1 MTQLYSV
8 TINRKKVITKYLDP
22 KGRKTET
29 YEETISETYHDLPLA
44 TARGYMKLDPAAVI
58 SVQGQQINRFESPK
72 KSFHVSGANTTER
85 YSSGRNSKA
94 KGDGGTVVKSAA
106 TPAPQP
112 SSYADVVNQMMK
124 DGNS

>member
-29 YEETISETYHDLPLA
+29 YEELISETYHDLPLA

-58 SVQGQQINRFESPK
+58 AVQGQQINRTESPK

-85 YSSGRNSKA
+85 YGNPAYRKA
-94 KGDGGTVVKSAA
+94 KQGDGGTVMKPAEKA
-106 TPAPQP
+106 PAP
-112 SSYADVVNQMMK
+112 SGYADVVNQMMK
-124 DGNS
+124 DRA